1 VETVSIKLRW
11 LRVAIAVFSAE
22 ALPVLALVGV
32 VVVYGFMRKENSLT
46 PEEFAPLAGN
56 WVGPIGGFIATFS
69 MAWWAARTAHGL
81 QVKHGLAVGVGT
93 ALLDLSLAL
102 AMSDGATASILLAVS
117 NTGRIIAGFLG
128 GYWARCQIKTPVRS
142 YHLPDSNV

>member
-1 VETVSIKLRW
+1 MESAPTKFRW

-69 MAWWAARTAHGL
+69 MAWWTARTAHGL

-102 AMSDGATASILLAVS
+102 AMSDGATVSILLAAS
-117 NTGRIIAGFLG
+117 NTGRIIAGILG
-128 GYWARCQIKTPVRS
+128 GYWARCQSNALVRS
-142 YHLPDSNV
+142 CHLPDSNA